1 MDTPFFT
8 PPPRIL
14 AHRGDSANH
23 PENTLPA
30 FLSAAELGVDAIET
44 DMHLTADGRL
54 VIWHDDTLDRGTNG
68 TGVVEQYTLKELR
81 TLDAGYAF
89 TTDGGAT
96 FPFRDRGIR
105 IMLLEEALE
114 ALPGMRFNIDMK
126 SDDPRIAKEFA
137 GVIRAMRAHDRVL
150 GASFLLR
157 NLKALRR
164 ELPDL
169 PTSFAPPEV
178 IRLLLLQ
185 RLGLLPRRAWTSGP
199 QRALQ
204 VPEYQGRIQ
213 VVSKISIKAFQAM
226 GLAVHVWTVNDPKD
240 MRRLLEMG
248 VDGIF
253 TDDPRT
259 LIKILRSWPEL
270 TAH

>member
-30 FLSAAELGVDAIET
+30 FLSAAELGVDVIET

-68 TGVVEQYTLKELR
+68 TGPVEHFTLDALR

-89 TTDGGAT
+89 SPDGGRT
-96 FPFRDRGIR
+96 FPFRGQGIR

-114 ALPGMRFNIDMK
+114 ALPHMRFNIDMK
-126 SDDPRIAKEFA
+126 TDDSRIATAFA
-137 GVIRAMRAHDRVL
+137 QVIRETGAHDRVL
-150 GASFLLR
+150 GASFHLG
-157 NLKALRR
+157 NLKVLRQ
-164 ELPDL
+164 ELPEL

-185 RLGLLPRRAWTSGP
+185 RLGLLPRRIRAAEP

-204 VPEYQGRIQ
+204 VPEVQGRIK
-213 VVSKISIKAFQAM
+213 VVTRGSVKAFQAM
-226 GLAVHVWTVNDPKD
+226 GIAVHVWTVNEPLD
-240 MRRLLEMG
+240 MHRLLDMG

-259 LIKILRSWPEL
+259 LLAVLRDRSGS
-270 TAH
+270 